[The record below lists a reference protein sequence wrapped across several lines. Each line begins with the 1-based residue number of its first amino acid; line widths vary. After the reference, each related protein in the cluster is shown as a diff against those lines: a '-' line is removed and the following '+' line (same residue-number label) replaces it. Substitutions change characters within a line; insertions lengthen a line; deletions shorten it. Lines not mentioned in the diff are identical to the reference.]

1 MTDSDIMR
9 HRLRNQL
16 LGGSSH
22 TSAATVVQW
31 MGCVQAEDYAT
42 AKRSIA
48 ARLLAPRYNDT
59 DRLVNEG
66 LLRRS
71 FLLKPLPALVTAAD
85 SVRIQPF
92 TLPGVQQAGRR
103 LHRMLGI
110 DAAML
115 KLSRRRLETALRD
128 GQQLTRAQLTPVL
141 GLGPQDLRM
150 PFLLMD
156 AELEGVIR
164 NGPLAGN
171 TFTYQL
177 QPHTSMHY
185 DAAEALWLLTDR
197 YFRSRGPARLQDFV
211 AWSGLSVPQGKEGIA
226 MARLAYQV
234 VEGEAYWYAADM
246 EVTAP
251 VIRSM
256 KELPKDGEFRI
267 AYDG

>member
-1 MTDSDIMR
+1 MR

-31 MGCVQAEDYAT
+31 MGCVQADDYAA
-42 AKRSIA
+42 AKRSIS

-66 LLRRS
+66 QLRRS

-85 SVRIQPF
+85 NVRIQPF
-92 TLPGVQQAGRR
+92 TLSGVQQAGRR

-110 DAAML
+110 DAAL
-115 KLSRRRLETALRD
+115 LRQSRRQLETALRD
-128 GQQLTRAQLTPVL
+128 GQQLTRTQLTPLL
-141 GLGPQDLRM
+141 GLSPQDLRM

-156 AELEGVIR
+156 AELEGVIC
-164 NGPLAGN
+164 NGPLAGK

-177 QPHTSMHY
+177 QSHWPMNY
-185 DAAEALWLLTDR
+185 DAALALWLLTDR
-197 YFRSRGPARLQDFV
+197 YFRSRGPARLHDFV
-211 AWSGLSVPQGKEGIA
+211 AWSGLSVPQGKKGIA

-234 VEGEAYWYAADM
+234 VDGEAYWYAADM

-267 AYDG
+267 TYDG